1 MSDKKIGIVGIG
13 KAGINIVSTLHNL
26 RQAQQFT
33 LMAIDTDKESLQQSP
48 ITETNKLLLGNDWR
62 QGNGCGG
69 DMTAGGRVFS
79 HERSKL
85 NQFLGG
91 YDLLFFAGGLG
102 RGTASGGVSIIASEL
117 SKMKIPA
124 IFVLTLPFVMEG
136 PAKNR
141 AAENILKSEI
151 HERNNVIITIPNDLL
166 FSKLDSNCTLNEAF
180 ELSNIEVAKSLLALA
195 LCFSGGNLLAANY
208 ADLLEI
214 VAQKKH
220 FAAIGIGTASA
231 KDGENR
237 FNRALEKMLMS
248 PLLGGLDKLQESDAL
263 IVSLIGGN
271 SLGAAD
277 TKYLLEKVNSFV
289 GENTNL
295 AVNFSTN
302 EDFGES
308 IMLSTIAIKFDKSA
322 MEDKIFTQQIPTT
335 PSSKKRRNDKDNGQA
350 SLDLVFNERGIF
362 EKTNINYH
370 EGVDLDIPAY
380 QRKNI
385 NLK

>member
-1 MSDKKIGIVGIG
+1 
-13 KAGINIVSTLHNL
+13 
-26 RQAQQFT
+26 
-33 LMAIDTDKESLQQSP
+33 
-48 ITETNKLLLGNDWR
+48 
-62 QGNGCGG
+62 
-69 DMTAGGRVFS
+69 
-79 HERSKL
+79 
-85 NQFLGG
+85 
-91 YDLLFFAGGLG
+91 
-102 RGTASGGVSIIASEL
+102 GTASGGVSIIASEL

-248 PLLGGLDKLQESDAL
+248 PLLGGLDKLQEADAL